1 MSPHKEELVLRS
13 ASFSTLLPLGL
24 KVVVLTAL
32 PESGF
37 GHHHTILFKIVHL
50 SCDLVV
56 FYFLFPLH
64 LFVGSSQHQEDR
76 NKQLK
81 CLK

>member
-1 MSPHKEELVLRS
+1 MSPHQAELVLGF
-13 ASFSTLLPLGL
+13 ASFSTLLALGL
-24 KVVVLTAL
+24 NVVVLTAL

-37 GHHHTILFKIVHL
+37 GHYYTILFKIFHL
-50 SCDLVV
+50 FCDLVV
-56 FYFLFPLH
+56 LGFFFSLNL
-64 LFVGSSQHQEDR
+64 LVVSSQHQEDR